1 MGGLRHKMPVTFW
14 VYMVGSLAL
23 AGIFPFAGFWSKDE
37 ILAHGG
43 ENNMAVY
50 IMLAIAAVFTAF
62 YMGRQVKMTF
72 FGEPRHEAA
81 KHAHESPPIMT
92 TPLIIL
98 AFLSFAG
105 GFLLNLPFLS
115 ESIAEANHHHPGG
128 MWLALEGWLEHSIAA
143 FHLTE
148 EGLVHMPHTP
158 VVLSLSVAGISTVL
172 ALAAIAASFFG
183 VYRSK
188 PQTADER
195 DPLQSTPIWWFS
207 ILPFD
212 TFYNKFVVAPFK
224 KLAHW
229 AGYALDWDFWHDF
242 VHNRLIRDVFV
253 GFSKFSADIL
263 DMQGVDGLVNGV
275 GKSARR
281 LANTIRLS
289 QTGVTRNYAL
299 SIFLGAVALLAYFLL
314 IAN

>member
-1 MGGLRHKMPVTFW
+1 AAAGMGAYVAAMFHLITHAFFKGLLFLSSGSVIHGMEHGHHHIHDHHDDHVADDGGHHPEEKFDPQDMRTMGGLRRQMPITFW

-43 ENNMAVY
+43 ENNIAVY

-92 TPLIIL
+92 VPLIIL
-98 AFLSFAG
+98 AVMSFAG

-115 ESIAEANHHHPGG
+115 ESIAEANHHHPNGI
-128 MWLALEGWLEHSIAA
+128 WLALEGWLEHSITS

-158 VVLSLSVAGISTVL
+158 VVLSPVVAITSTIL
-172 ALAAIAASFFG
+172 AVIAIAAAFFW
-183 VYRSK
+183 VYRDK
-188 PQTADER
+188 PQTAVER
-195 DPLQSTPIWWFS
+195 DPLQSTPIWWFA

-212 TFYNKFVVAPFK
+212 YFYMKIIIPGFN

-229 AGYALDWDFWHDF
+229 LGYTVDWDFWHD
-242 VHNRLIRDVFV
+242 
-253 GFSKFSADIL
+253 
-263 DMQGVDGLVNGV
+263 
-275 GKSARR
+275 
-281 LANTIRLS
+281 
-289 QTGVTRNYAL
+289 
-299 SIFLGAVALLAYFLL
+299 
-314 IAN
+314 